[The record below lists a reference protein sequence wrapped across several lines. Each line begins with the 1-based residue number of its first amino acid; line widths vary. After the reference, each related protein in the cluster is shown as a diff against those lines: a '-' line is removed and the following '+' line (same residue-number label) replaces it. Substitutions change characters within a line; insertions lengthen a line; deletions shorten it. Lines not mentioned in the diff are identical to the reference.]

1 MTFLHPLLLAG
12 LALAAIPALLH
23 LLERQHPP
31 EAEFPALRYLSE
43 AERQSARRV
52 RLRHLL
58 LLVLRTAL
66 LVLVVL
72 AAARPLV
79 PLRVKSVGGG
89 HEPTA
94 LAVVLDNSPSS
105 GVIMDGRPLFERLRA
120 TARGSIA
127 AAGTNDHLWLVMADG
142 VVRKGTRQS
151 LLGILDSTRVQSER
165 LELGAVVARAIR
177 VVDADPLP
185 AHEVHVVSDLQRTA
199 FGSTRVTRTPRV
211 RVLILAP
218 LARPP
223 ANRGIGVVKVADGV
237 ATVPMVGTAGTPPGA
252 VTVRVG
258 PQVIARGLGAP
269 GTAVT
274 APLPQLGDGWWVGE
288 AALDP
293 DELRGDDRRLFAW
306 HDAPAARVR
315 VTGDPGPFVTAAL
328 GVLREGKRVND
339 AGRSP
344 EISIGDRMGAG
355 PSAVGGGTIL
365 IPPGDRAM
373 LGETN
378 RALALRGSAWRFA
391 GPATPGLIQ
400 GRSELSLLD
409 SVPVRLRYRL
419 ERAAGPSGAAA
430 PDSMVLATVNGE
442 PWLVRDSST
451 VILASRLDTGWT
463 ALPTAPAF
471 VPFLDQLINH
481 VGRGEAAISSA
492 EGPVHIEFRTRG
504 SDTLGATVYGPDPR
518 ESDLEP
524 ATPGQVEETLGALPL
539 DERRFLA
546 DRFTGSRRADASGWL
561 LGLALAL
568 AIVEFGVATVL
579 R

>member
-1 MTFLHPLLLAG
+1 LIFLHPLLLAG

-58 LLVLRTAL
+58 LLLLRTAL

-72 AAARPLV
+72 AAARPILPV
-79 PLRVKSVGGG
+79 RARGAAGGAE

-105 GVIMDGRPLFERLRA
+105 GVMVDGRPLVERLRA
-120 TARGSIA
+120 AARGSIA
-127 AAGTNDHLWLVMADG
+127 ATGADDHLWLVMADG
-142 VVRKGTRQS
+142 VVRRGTRET
-151 LLGILDSTRVQSER
+151 LLAILDSTRVLPRR
-165 LELGAVVARAIR
+165 LDLGDAVARAVH

-185 AHEVHVVSDLQRTA
+185 AHEVHVVSDLQRSA
-199 FGSTRVTRTPRV
+199 FGSGRVVQTPHV

-218 LARPP
+218 AAKPP
-223 ANRGIGVVKVADGV
+223 ANRGIGVVQVANGV
-237 ATVPMVGTAGTPPGA
+237 ATVPIVGTAGTPPGA

-258 PQVIARGLGAP
+258 SQVVARGLGAP

-274 APLPQLGDGWWVGE
+274 ATLPSLGDGWWVGE

-293 DELRGDDRRLFAW
+293 DELRDDDRRLFAW

-315 VTGDPGPFVTAAL
+315 LSGDPGPFVTAAIA
-328 GVLREGKRVND
+328 VLHEGKRAND
-339 AGRSP
+339 AGPAPDVSF
-344 EISIGDRMGAG
+344 GDRMEGG
-355 PSAVGGGTIL
+355 RSAPHTIL

-378 RALALRGSAWRFA
+378 RALLLRGSAWRFA
-391 GPATPGLIQ
+391 GPATPGLIE

-409 SVPVRLRYRL
+409 SIPVRQRYRL
-419 ERAAGPSGAAA
+419 ERIDARTGSVSS
-430 PDSMVLATVNGE
+430 DSMVLATVNGE

-451 VILASRLDTGWT
+451 IILGSRLDSAWT
-463 ALPTAPAF
+463 TLPTASVF
-471 VPFLDQLINH
+471 VPFVDALINH
-481 VGRGEAAISSA
+481 VARGEAAIAFA
-492 EGPVHIEFRTRG
+492 EGSVRVEFRTRG
-504 SDTLGATVYGPDPR
+504 SDTLGVTVYGPDPR

-524 ATPGQVEETLGALPL
+524 ATPGQVEETLGAPPL
-539 DERRFLA
+539 DERHFLA
-546 DRFTGSRRADASGWL
+546 DRFTGSRRTDVSGWL
-561 LGLALAL
+561 LGLALAV